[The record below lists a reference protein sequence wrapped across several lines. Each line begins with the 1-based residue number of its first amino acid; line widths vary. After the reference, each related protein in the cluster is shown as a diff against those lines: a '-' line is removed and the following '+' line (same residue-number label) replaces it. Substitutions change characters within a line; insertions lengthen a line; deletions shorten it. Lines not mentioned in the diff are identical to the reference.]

1 MNELLS
7 VISMTH
13 LSDLQSP
20 TLIEHHPDYG
30 IIRLLGPNRSF
41 SFDTSGLWVPFTV
54 LPPPYLADVRVFRL
68 IRQAKRPRIN
78 KMIFS
83 SSSLLALETLV
94 VEHEVTLSHLFSE
107 YFSDSPSPSLK
118 TLAFLDC
125 RLDEGF
131 MDELARFAY
140 NRKNATLARL
150 NHVVIIDSSG
160 ILPGFMTSLDKL
172 RKHVPTVD
180 AQIGKRLPEDP
191 M

>member
-1 MNELLS
+1 
-7 VISMTH
+7 
-13 LSDLQSP
+13 
-20 TLIEHHPDYG
+20 
-30 IIRLLGPNRSF
+30 
-41 SFDTSGLWVPFTV
+41 
-54 LPPPYLADVRVFRL
+54 
-68 IRQAKRPRIN
+68 
-78 KMIFS
+78 MIFS

-118 TLAFLDC
+118 TLGFLDC

-150 NHVVIIDSSG
+150 NRVVIIDSSG
-160 ILPGFMTSLDKL
+160 ILPGFTSLDKL
-172 RKHVPTVD
+172 GKHVPTVD
-180 AQIGKRLPEDP
+180 AQIGKRLPEDL

>member
-41 SFDTSGLWVPFTV
+41 SFDTSGLWAPFTV

-68 IRQAKRPRIN
+68 IRQVKRPRIN

-83 SSSLLALETLV
+83 SSSLPALETFV
-94 VEHEVTLSHLFSE
+94 VEHEVTLSHLFE
-107 YFSDSPSPSLK
+107 LFSDSPPPSSK

-150 NHVVIIDSSG
+150 NRVVIIDSSG
-160 ILPGFMTSLDKL
+160 ILPGFTSLDKL
-172 RKHVPTVD
+172 GKHVPTVD
-180 AQIGKRLPEDP
+180 AQIGKRLPEDL